1 MSDGRTDCVVV
12 GGGPSGLVLALLLAR
27 AGWQVTVVERG
38 DGSGPPR
45 GNVGPFVSPPNLRL
59 LAGLGLA
66 DELAA
71 LGQPVREL
79 VEHSADGD
87 RFVLDYAAHTGDGP
101 AHALS
106 IPLWSLSHLLR
117 EELARQDTATVLLNS
132 SVQSLVNGQGGVEVG
147 LGGRTLNARFVV
159 CSDGKFSEMRTLMD
173 ITADVFEFDRPMVM
187 MLLSGRPEGWPE
199 RIAVHHTD
207 SGALVA
213 ALPVA
218 ENKLAVQWLDDAAE
232 FDAVRAQDVSG
243 LCERIT
249 TVIPELTDPLTA
261 VTHWD
266 QVLTLRHHV
275 VRPEVW
281 SRGRVV
287 LLGDAAH
294 GVHSLGG
301 QGLNMGIQDAVALG
315 SLLVESGPTASTAPL
330 IAYERLRRPYVE
342 EFQRYQMSVRQLTS
356 TAGAGAR
363 PIYKGVAEAMVHG
376 QPQVA
381 FRQRGVL
388 AAAGRPG
395 PEIPPLSVIDEE

>member
-1 MSDGRTDCVVV
+1 MSDDQTDCVVV

-38 DGSGPPR
+38 DGSGPPPV
-45 GNVGPFVSPPNLRL
+45 NVGPFVSPPNLRL
-59 LAGLGLA
+59 FADLGFA

-71 LGQPVREL
+71 LGQPMGEV
-79 VEHSADGD
+79 VEHFTDGN
-87 RFVLDYAAHTGDGP
+87 RFVLDYAAHVDGGP

-106 IPLWSLSHLLR
+106 VPLWSLSRLLR
-117 EELARQDTATVLLNS
+117 EELARQDAATVLLNS
-132 SVQSLVNGQGGVEVG
+132 SVQSLVNGPGGVEVA
-147 LGGRTLNARFVV
+147 LTDRTLNARFVV
-159 CSDGKFSEMRTLMD
+159 CSDGKFSEMRALID

-187 MLLSGRPEGWPE
+187 MLLPGRPDGWPE

-218 ENKLAVQWLDDAAE
+218 ENQLAVQWLDDAAE

-243 LCERIT
+243 LCERVT
-249 TVIPELTDPLTA
+249 TVIPELTEPLA
-261 VTHWD
+261 SVTDWN
-266 QVLTLRHHV
+266 QVLIVRHHI
-275 VRPEVW
+275 VRPEAW
-281 SRGRVV
+281 SRDRVV

-301 QGLNMGIQDAVALG
+301 QGLNMGIQDAVALS
-315 SLLVESGPTASTAPL
+315 SLLVESGPAASTAPL

-356 TAGAGAR
+356 TAGAGTR

-381 FRQRGVL
+381 FRQRSVL
-388 AAAGRPG
+388 EAAGG
-395 PEIPPLSVIDEE
+395 LSG